1 MPVQVPLQPVPSQ
14 QLQIVLGGQN
24 CQIAVYLRG
33 SAMYVDLNVNGADIS
48 IGVLALN
55 LVPLVPTVYFGF
67 AGNLVFL
74 DTQGSTD
81 PTYNE
86 LGSRYVLLYLT
97 ATDYAQL
104 V

>member
-1 MPVQVPLQPVPSQ
+1 MAVQVPLQPVPAQ

-24 CQIAVYLRG
+24 VQIAVYLRG
-33 SAMYVDLNVNGADIS
+33 SNLFVDVNSGGADIS

-67 AGNLVFL
+67 AGNLVFV
-74 DTQGSTD
+74 DTQGDSD
-81 PTYNE
+81 PTYNG
-86 LGSRYVLLYLT
+86 LGSRYQLLYIS
-97 ATDYAQL
+97 AADYAQL